1 MSSNVK
7 IPAASLLSSRNY
19 RISLYWRM
27 KKKKSTVVSIAKKNT
42 VKKDYN
48 SNSFLQLCN
57 WEICHSITD
66 AFSLGW
72 QRNSTKFAIN
82 CSLSAD
88 VVIQSVSRTTYFSV
102 TQLNNKK
109 IYPAETCRVLKCLTH
124 FEIKDN
130 TKHCLQNAYTKM
142 SLPNVNSCCLFLA
155 VKTKMSVPAV

>member
-1 MSSNVK
+1 MDMVPVIWQRRLTVWQKSRRFL
-7 IPAASLLSSRNY
+7 ICLAGGILYILL
-19 RISLYWRM
+19 
-27 KKKKSTVVSIAKKNT
+27 
-42 VKKDYN
+42 
-48 SNSFLQLCN
+48 
-57 WEICHSITD
+57 TD
-66 AFSLGW
+66 AFSLGYE
-72 QRNSTKFAIN
+72 RNSTKFAIN